1 MAVWCRPIGPD
12 AARKVTKVTLRPR
25 WSAFPCVSCTPGTAG
40 RSAKR
45 RRGEIDRF
53 KEQWGSWHDFGV
65 VGQRKERRGNIP
77 KVRRRRF
84 GSRRGA
90 ETRRE
95 TACFASVS
103 RQRDREVRSEERRVG
118 KECVSTCR
126 SRWSPYH

>member
-1 MAVWCRPIGPD
+1 MDRRKAIALWCRPIGPD

-25 WSAFPCVSCTPGTAG
+25 CSAFPCVSCTPGTAG

-84 GSRRGA
+84 GSRRGEIGRA
-90 ETRRE
+90 SCRE
-95 TACFASVS
+95 
-103 RQRDREVRSEERRVG
+103 RV
-118 KECVSTCR
+118 CQYV
-126 SRWSPYH
+126 